1 MKAPL
6 ILLHEEAL
14 RITHPMFAVAPLST
28 KAIYVWDDAYWKQ
41 VQYSLK
47 RLVFIYETLC
57 AMPIEIIHGNTR
69 DVVDELSPSILYV
82 PATNNPYI
90 LAIHHDLQ
98 AHVTLE
104 LVEDEPF
111 AMINHSKNFLRFFQY
126 WKQAKETVFIR
137 NGGQDA

>member
-14 RITHPMFAVAPLST
+14 RITHPMFAVAPLGT
-28 KAIYVWDDAYWKQ
+28 HAIYVWDDEYWKQ

-57 AMPIEIIHGNTR
+57 AMPIEIIHGNAG
-69 DVVDELSPSILYV
+69 DIVDELSPSILYV
-82 PATNNPYI
+82 PATSNPYI

-104 LVEDEPF
+104 RVEDEPF
-111 AMINHSKNFLRFFQY
+111 AMINHSKSFLRFFQY

-137 NGGQDA
+137 NGGKDA

>member
-14 RITHPMFAVAPLST
+14 RITHPMFGVAPLGT

-69 DVVDELSPSILYV
+69 DIVDELSPSILYV

-111 AMINHSKNFLRFFQY
+111 AMINNSKNFLRFFQY

-137 NGGQDA
+137 NGGKDA